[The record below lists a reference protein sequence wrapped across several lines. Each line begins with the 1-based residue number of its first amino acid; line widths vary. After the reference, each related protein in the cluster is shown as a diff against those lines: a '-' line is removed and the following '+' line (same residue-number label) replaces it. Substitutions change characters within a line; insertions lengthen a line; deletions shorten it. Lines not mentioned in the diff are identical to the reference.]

1 MKQVPTDFR
10 RPGHIFPLIAKSGG
24 VLKRSGHTE
33 AAVDLAKLAGAE
45 PVGVICEIMNV
56 DGTMARGPQLKE
68 IAERFDLVILTIQ
81 ELIAYRRINEK
92 LVERIVD
99 IQSANRFWRFQS
111 SCFR

>member
-1 MKQVPTDFR
+1 M
-10 RPGHIFPLIAKSGG
+10 RP
-24 VLKRSGHTE
+24 GHTE

-81 ELIAYRRINEK
+81 ELIVYRRK
-92 LVERIVD
+92 
-99 IQSANRFWRFQS
+99 
-111 SCFR
+111 